1 MLSMQISCFPD
12 YRHFVPLYEFT
23 VGKWFWAIY
32 LVAAEKG
39 GISALRL
46 SKQIG
51 VSWPTARNMLKMIR
65 TAMAHRD
72 SIYRLGNIIEM
83 DDAVVDGKRPGKSG
97 RSDQG
102 KKRFALP

>member
-1 MLSMQISCFPD
+1 M
-12 YRHFVPLYEFT
+12 
-23 VGKWFWAIY
+23 
-32 LVAAEKG
+32 
-39 GISALRL
+39 RL

-102 KKRFALP
+102 KKDLPCLEQRGSKKADISCTNLKHRALLLTPKKRDLSRRN